1 MFSGDIKA
9 HTYNNGIYQTGHPYP
24 NSHSAKAEPYK
35 VEYADGSIVEFTGKQ
50 PSSNGKMSNYS
61 VVELFVYQK

>member
-1 MFSGDIKA
+1 MLHYFFLTENIKVILLKRSQIRF
-9 HTYNNGIYQTGHPYP
+9 Y
-24 NSHSAKAEPYK
+24 
-35 VEYADGSIVEFTGKQ
+35 VEFTCKQ